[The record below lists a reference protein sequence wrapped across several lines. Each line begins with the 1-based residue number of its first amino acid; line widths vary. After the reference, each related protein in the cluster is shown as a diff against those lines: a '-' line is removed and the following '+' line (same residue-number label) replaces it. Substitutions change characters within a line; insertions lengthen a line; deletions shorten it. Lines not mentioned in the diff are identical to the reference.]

1 MSSSAH
7 NERDPSAEFPP
18 GGSHAHALQFILDN
32 MRDGVT
38 VIDKNGHFVMRN
50 VAAENIAG
58 ISAEYRSP
66 GDWAR
71 ELGACLPDGT
81 TPFPADQLPTM
92 RALHGE
98 SVEAAE
104 LFVRHPGA
112 PEGKWL
118 SVTARPFTDEK
129 GNAAGA
135 IAIYRDVTRRKH
147 VEHALRASEK
157 RYRLLFEENLAGILR
172 TTLEGRVLEC
182 NEAFAKML
190 GYASSQELAA
200 INAQAFYLRPLD
212 RAQLIGR
219 LQEEKSVTQQEVCFR
234 RKDGGPVWILTNMNL
249 VESDDEPGTFTIIG
263 TTFDI
268 TDRKQ
273 SREELRE
280 SQTRFAAFMRHLP
293 GVAFM
298 KNRRGQYVFYNE
310 AALGLF
316 HVEPSA
322 FLGKTDH
329 EVWPSEYADR
339 FVSNDT
345 VVFRTKKPVEAVEAV
360 PHKQAVHYWLIYKFP
375 ILDENEE
382 VQFIGGVG
390 IDITERRELED
401 QLRQSQKMEAV
412 GRLAGGVAHDFNNLL
427 TVISGY
433 GDMIMRGLPAQDPL
447 HSCIEEVLKASS
459 RATSLTN
466 QLLAFSRRQVIQPKI
481 LDLNILVANMDRMLR
496 RVIGEHIELETL
508 LSPGLGNVK
517 ADAGQLEQ
525 VIMNLSVNARDAMPE
540 GGKLCIRTTN
550 VDIPRSSR
558 LHADVRPGSYVR
570 LTVADTGKGM
580 DAEIMI
586 HLFEPFYTS
595 KATGKGTGLGL
606 STVYGIVK
614 QSSGEIVVESEPG
627 SGATFHIYLP
637 RATGATDAS
646 LASRPEQ
653 VVRSGTETI
662 LLVEDEP
669 GVRQLVREMLNR
681 LGYTILEAGG
691 GAEALRIFA
700 QHQGAI
706 DLLLTDVIMPQMS
719 GRDLAQRL
727 RTVQPALKVLY
738 ISGYTDDMLA
748 HHGVLEPNVYL
759 LPKPFAPDEL
769 AKKLREVL
777 DAPASKGADGQRA

>member
-1 MSSSAH
+1 MNTPAH
-7 NERDPSAEFPP
+7 SDREPPADFPP
-18 GGSHAHALQFILDN
+18 AGTHAYVLQFILDN
-32 MRDGVT
+32 MSDGVT
-38 VIDKNGHFVMRN
+38 VLDREGDFVMRN
-50 VAAENIAG
+50 SAAELIAG
-58 ISAEYRSP
+58 ITAEHRSP
-66 GDWAR
+66 KQWAR
-71 ELGACLPDGT
+71 ALGVCLPDGVT
-81 TPFPADQLPTM
+81 SFPEDQLPAL
-92 RALHGE
+92 RALRAE
-98 SVEAAE
+98 SVDAVE
-104 LFVRHPGA
+104 LFVRHAHA
-112 PEGKWL
+112 PQGNWV
-118 SVTARPFTDEK
+118 SVTAHRFTDEQGK
-129 GNAAGA
+129 AIGA

-147 VEHALRASEK
+147 AEQALRASER
-157 RYRLLFEENLAGILR
+157 RYRLLFEKNLAGILR

-182 NEAFAKML
+182 NEAFARML
-190 GYASSQELAA
+190 GYRSSDELAA
-200 INAQAFYLRPLD
+200 INAQLFYQQPAD
-212 RAQLIGR
+212 RAALLAR
-219 LQEEKSVTQQEVCFR
+219 LLEQKSITQQEVCFR
-234 RKDGGPVWILTNMNL
+234 TKDGRPVWILTNMNL
-249 VESDDEPGTFTIIG
+249 VESDDESGALTIVG

-268 TDRKQ
+268 TDRKR
-273 SREELRE
+273 SREQLRE
-280 SQTRFAAFMRHLP
+280 SQQRFAAFMRHLP

-310 AALGLF
+310 AAQGLF
-316 HVEPSA
+316 HLEPSE

-329 EVWPSEYADR
+329 DVWPSEYADR

-345 VVFRTKKPVEAVEAV
+345 EVVRTKKPVEAVEAV
-360 PHKQAVHYWLIYKFP
+360 PHQQAVHYWLIYKFP
-375 ILDENEE
+375 ILDENDE

-390 IDITERRELED
+390 IDITERRQLED

-433 GDMIMRGLPAQDPL
+433 GDMIMRGLAADDPL
-447 HSCIEEVLKASS
+447 HGCIEEVLKASS

-481 LDLNILVANMDRMLR
+481 LDVNVLVANMDRMLR
-496 RVIGEHIELETL
+496 RVIGEHIELETVL
-508 LSPGLGNVK
+508 TPGLSPVK

-525 VIMNLSVNARDAMPE
+525 VIMNLVVNARDAMPE
-540 GGKLCIRTTN
+540 GGKVYIRTGN
-550 VDIPRSSR
+550 VDVPRSSG

-570 LTVADTGKGM
+570 LTVADTGQGI

-586 HLFEPFYTS
+586 HLFEPFYSS

-614 QSSGEIVVESEPG
+614 QSGGEIVVESEPG
-627 SGATFHIYLP
+627 SGATFHMYLP
-637 RATGATDAS
+637 RVIGVTDIAHP
-646 LASRPEQ
+646 RPEPI
-653 VVRSGTETI
+653 VRSGTETI

-669 GVRQLVREMLNR
+669 GVRQLVREMLHQ

-700 QHQGAI
+700 QHEGAI

-719 GRDLAQRL
+719 GRDLAERL
-727 RTVQPALKVLY
+727 CTLRPALKVLY

-777 DAPASKGADGQRA
+777 DAQTIKGVDA